1 MLDTRGR
8 SLPEILDSPCD
19 EVKALQNEPFEDNV
33 YSVTAALPAQSDD
46 FNRLAEALAGQY
58 ELLHEIG
65 RGGMGIVY
73 LARDV
78 RLDRRVAIKTLPP
91 HLANDPIVRERFL
104 REARTAGGL
113 SHQNIVPIH
122 RADEIA
128 GHVFFVMGYVDGDS
142 MAQRIRSLGHLSEH
156 EAVHELRDVALALD
170 YAHAHGVIHR
180 DVKAENILVERSTGR
195 ALVTDFGIARLA
207 EATPLTAT
215 GQVLGTV
222 YYLSPEQVAGEAV
235 DARSDIYSLGVA
247 GFLALSGRFPFD
259 AQLASAV
266 LLAHVTKTPPTL
278 RSVAPSV
285 GTRLGSV
292 IDRCLA
298 KDPAARFQSGA
309 QLARELG
316 EIASETPA
324 PEPGERRIV
333 VSDTDAQH
341 IWRRAA
347 ELQETSSAP
356 ALSPLAAAKP
366 RDDAPTSG
374 YALADVRGSAREA
387 GIATTAIDR
396 ALAEYGLAPSSSTAV
411 APIAITDLTEAKSLL
426 AGEALVIE
434 YEAVVD
440 GEVSERDFD
449 VLGNVIRQR
458 TAGDTG
464 TLTAVGRSLNW
475 SSSTGARRMSVT
487 IVARRGKTTIRCTE
501 NLSGVSGTIFGPTM
515 GAGGMGGGGM
525 VFGILMGTHHP
536 LVAAAGWLGAIATT
550 FGVARTIFVRRVRS
564 RRRKLRALLEALAAE
579 VRESIAGRT

>member
-1 MLDTRGR
+1 
-8 SLPEILDSPCD
+8 
-19 EVKALQNEPFEDNV
+19 
-33 YSVTAALPAQSDD
+33 VTTALPVQSDD

-58 ELLHEIG
+58 ELLHEVG

-142 MAQRIRSLGHLSEH
+142 MAQRIREYGRLGEQ
-156 EAVHELRDVALALD
+156 EVVRELRDVALALD

-180 DVKAENILVERSTGR
+180 DVKAENILVERATGR

-207 EATPLTAT
+207 EAAPLTAT

-222 YYLSPEQVAGEAV
+222 YYLSPEQVAGETV
-235 DARSDIYSLGVA
+235 DARSDLYSLGVV

-266 LLAHVTKTPPTL
+266 LLAHVTKTPPAL
-278 RSVAPSV
+278 RSAAPGVSA
-285 GTRLGSV
+285 RLASV

-309 QLARELG
+309 QLARELS
-316 EIASETPA
+316 EIASETPSSGD
-324 PEPGERRIV
+324 GERPML
-333 VSDTDAQH
+333 VSDTDAQQ

-347 ELQETSSAP
+347 ELQDAPSSQLA
-356 ALSPLAAAKP
+356 SPILDAKP
-366 RDDAPTSG
+366 RNEAPTSG
-374 YALADVRGSAREA
+374 YALGDVRGSAREA
-387 GIATTAIDR
+387 GIETKAIDR

-411 APIAITDLTEAKSLL
+411 APVPIDDLTEGKSLF
-426 AGEALVIE
+426 AGEALVID
-434 YEAVVD
+434 YEVVID

-458 TAGDTG
+458 AAGDTG
-464 TLTAVGRSLNW
+464 TLSAVGRSLNW
-475 SSSTGARRMSVT
+475 SSTSGARRMSVT
-487 IVARRGKTTIRCTE
+487 IVARRGKTTVRCTE
-501 NLSGVSGTIFGPTM
+501 NLSGLSGAIFGPTM
-515 GAGGMGGGGM
+515 GAGGGGGGGM
-525 VFGILMGTHHP
+525 VFGVIMGATHHP
-536 LVAAAGWLGAIATT
+536 LIAAAGWLGMVATS
-550 FGVARTIFVRRVRS
+550 FGVARTVFAARVKT
-564 RRRKLRALLEALAAE
+564 RRRKLRALIEALAAE
-579 VRESIAGRT
+579 IRESIASRG

>member
-1 MLDTRGR
+1 MT
-8 SLPEILDSPCD
+8 
-19 EVKALQNEPFEDNV
+19 
-33 YSVTAALPAQSDD
+33 TALPAQSDD
-46 FNRLAEALAGQY
+46 FNRLADALAGQY
-58 ELLHEIG
+58 ELVREIG

-91 HLANDPIVRERFL
+91 HLANDPVVRERFL

-142 MAQRIRSLGHLSEH
+142 MAQRVREFGRLDER
-156 EAVHELRDVALALD
+156 EVVRELRDVALALD
-170 YAHAHGVIHR
+170 YAHSHGVIHR
-180 DVKAENILVERSTGR
+180 DVKAENILVERSSGR

-207 EATPLTAT
+207 EAAPLTAT

-222 YYLSPEQVAGEAV
+222 YYLSPEQVAGEGV
-235 DARSDIYSLGVA
+235 DARSDIYSLGVV
-247 GFLALSGRFPFD
+247 GFFALSGRFPFD

-266 LLAHVTKTPPTL
+266 LLAHVTKMPPAL
-278 RSVAPSV
+278 RSAAPDVSA
-285 GTRLGSV
+285 RLASA

-298 KDPAARFQSGA
+298 KEPAARFQSGA

-316 EIASETPA
+316 EIEAETPRSDDGSR
-324 PEPGERRIV
+324 PRL
-333 VSDTDAQH
+333 VSDSDAQQ

-347 ELQETSSAP
+347 ELQEAPTSQST
-356 ALSPLAAAKP
+356 SPLVPVTSRSEPA
-366 RDDAPTSG
+366 TSG

-387 GIATTAIDR
+387 GIATKAIDR
-396 ALAEYGLAPSSSTAV
+396 ALAEYGLAPSGGSPMAPVTV
-411 APIAITDLTEAKSLL
+411 ADLTEAKSRL

-434 YEAVVD
+434 YETVID

-458 TAGDTG
+458 NPGDAG
-464 TLTAVGRSLNW
+464 TLSAVGRSLNW
-475 SSSTGARRMSVT
+475 SSSGGTRRLSVT

-501 NLSGVSGTIFGPTM
+501 NLTGVTGATFGPTM

-525 VFGILMGTHHP
+525 VFGIIMGSTHHP
-536 LVAAAGWLGAIATT
+536 LIAAAGWLGTVAVA
-550 FGVARTIFVRRVRS
+550 FGVARTIFKATVAKRRK
-564 RRRKLRALLEALAAE
+564 KLRALVEALAAE
-579 VRESIAGRT
+579 VQDSIAGRS

>member
-1 MLDTRGR
+1 VTTAL
-8 SLPEILDSPCD
+8 SP
-19 EVKALQNEPFEDNV
+19 
-33 YSVTAALPAQSDD
+33 QSDD
-46 FNRLAEALAGQY
+46 FSRLAEALAGQY
-58 ELLHEIG
+58 ELLHEVG

-128 GHVFFVMGYVDGDS
+128 GHVFFVMGFVDGDS
-142 MAQRIRSLGHLSEH
+142 MAQRIRAHGRLDDRE
-156 EAVHELRDVALALD
+156 VVRELRDVALALD

-180 DVKAENILVERSTGR
+180 DVKAENILVERSSGR

-207 EATPLTAT
+207 EAAPLTAT

-222 YYLSPEQVAGEAV
+222 YYLSPEQVAGESV

-247 GFLALSGRFPFD
+247 GFLALSGRFPFE

-266 LLAHVTKTPPTL
+266 LLAHVTKTPPPL
-278 RSVAPSV
+278 RSLAPGV
-285 GTRLGSV
+285 TTRLASA

-309 QLARELG
+309 QLARELA
-316 EIASETPA
+316 EIEAELPRVGSESA
-324 PEPGERRIV
+324 PVV
-333 VSDTDAQH
+333 VSDSDAQQ
-341 IWRRAA
+341 IWQRAA
-347 ELQETSSAP
+347 ELQEATTSQPLP
-356 ALSPLAAAKP
+356 AGPTAKP
-366 RDDAPTSG
+366 RPHEAPTSG

-387 GIATTAIDR
+387 GIATKAIDR
-396 ALAEYGLAPSSSTAV
+396 ALAEYGLAPTSGSSLTPAT
-411 APIAITDLTEAKSLL
+411 ITDLTANKSRL
-426 AGEALVIE
+426 AGESLVIE

-440 GEVSERDFD
+440 GEVSEREFD

-458 TAGDTG
+458 AAGETG

-475 SSSTGARRMSVT
+475 SSTSGARRMSVT
-487 IVARRGKTTIRCTE
+487 VVARRGKTTIRCTE
-501 NLSGVSGTIFGPTM
+501 NLAGLTGAIFGPTM
-515 GAGGMGGGGM
+515 GAGGGGGGGM
-525 VFGILMGTHHP
+525 VFGALMSTHHP
-536 LVAAAGWLGAIATT
+536 MIAVAGWLGPVAGAY
-550 FGVARTIFVRRVRS
+550 GLARTIFAARVRG
-564 RRRKLRALLEALAAE
+564 RRAKLRALVEELA
-579 VRESIAGRT
+579 REIRDSIAGR

>member
-1 MLDTRGR
+1 MT
-8 SLPEILDSPCD
+8 
-19 EVKALQNEPFEDNV
+19 
-33 YSVTAALPAQSDD
+33 TALPVQSDD

-78 RLDRRVAIKTLPP
+78 RLARRVAIKTLPP
-91 HLANDPIVRERFL
+91 HLANDPVVRERFL
-104 REARTAGGL
+104 REARTAGSL

-142 MAQRIRSLGHLSEH
+142 MAQRIRERGRLDE
-156 EAVHELRDVALALD
+156 EEVVRELRDVALALD

-207 EATPLTAT
+207 EAAPLTAT

-222 YYLSPEQVAGEAV
+222 YYLSPEQVAGENV
-235 DARSDIYSLGVA
+235 DARSDLYSLGVV

-266 LLAHVTKTPPTL
+266 LLAHVTKTPPAL
-278 RSVAPSV
+278 RSVAPGVSP
-285 GTRLGSV
+285 RLASAL
-292 IDRCLA
+292 DRCLS

-309 QLARELG
+309 QLARELS
-316 EIASETPA
+316 EIASETPRSA
-324 PEPGERRIV
+324 DGVRPTL
-333 VSDTDAQH
+333 VSDTDAQQ

-347 ELQETSSAP
+347 ELQEAPSAQ
-356 ALSPLAAAKP
+356 PLAPVLDSKP
-366 RDDAPTSG
+366 RNESPTSG
-374 YALADVRGSAREA
+374 YMLADVRGSAREA
-387 GIATTAIDR
+387 GIETKAIDR
-396 ALAEYGLAPSSSTAV
+396 ALAEYGLTPSSSIAA
-411 APIAITDLTEAKSLL
+411 APVAITDLTEGKSVL

-434 YEAVVD
+434 YEAVID

-458 TAGDTG
+458 TAGETG
-464 TLTAVGRSLNW
+464 TLSAVGRSLNW
-475 SSSTGARRMSVT
+475 SSSSGARRMGVT

-501 NLSGVSGTIFGPTM
+501 NLAGLTGAIFGPTM
-515 GAGGMGGGGM
+515 GAGGGGGGGM
-525 VFGILMGTHHP
+525 VFGAVMATHHP
-536 LVAAAGWLGAIATT
+536 LIAAAGWLGTIATS
-550 FGVARTIFVRRVRS
+550 FGLARTIYAARVKT
-564 RRRKLRALLEALAAE
+564 RRRKLRALIEALAAE
-579 VRESIAGRT
+579 IRESIAGRT

>member
-1 MLDTRGR
+1 MLDG
-8 SLPEILDSPCD
+8 PCD
-19 EVKALQNEPFEDNV
+19 EVKALQKPLVEDNV
-33 YSVTAALPAQSDD
+33 YPVTTALPAQSDD

-91 HLANDPIVRERFL
+91 HLANDPVVRERFL

-142 MAQRIRSLGHLSEH
+142 MAQRIRAFGHLDER
-156 EAVHELRDVALALD
+156 EVVRELRDVASALD

-207 EATPLTAT
+207 EAAPLTAT

-247 GFLALSGRFPFD
+247 GFLALAGRFPFE

-266 LLAHVTKTPPTL
+266 LLAHVTKAAPPL
-278 RSVAPSV
+278 RSVAPTV
-285 GTRLGSV
+285 GTRLAAA
-292 IDRCLA
+292 IDRCLS
-298 KDPAARFQSGA
+298 KDPAARFQSSA
-309 QLARELG
+309 QFARELA
-316 EIASETPA
+316 EIGAELPGTGVASS
-324 PEPGERRIV
+324 GV
-333 VSDTDAQH
+333 LVSDSDAQR
-341 IWRRAA
+341 IWGRAA
-347 ELQETSSAP
+347 ELQEATSSQPMP
-356 ALSPLAAAKP
+356 ALPPTP
-366 RDDAPTSG
+366 RAQESPTSG
-374 YALADVRGSAREA
+374 YSLADVRGSAREA
-387 GIATTAIDR
+387 GIATKAIDR
-396 ALAEYGLAPSSSTAV
+396 ALAEYGLAPAASSALAAV
-411 APIAITDLTEAKSLL
+411 SVTDLTSKKNRFV
-426 AGEALVIE
+426 GESLVIE
-434 YEAVVD
+434 YEAVVE

-449 VLGNVIRQR
+449 VLGNVIQQYN
-458 TAGDTG
+458 AGAAG

-475 SSSTGARRMSVT
+475 NAKTGARRSSVT

-501 NLSGVSGTIFGPTM
+501 DLTDLTGAVFGPTM
-515 GAGGMGGGGM
+515 GAGGGGGGGA
-525 VFGILMGTHHP
+525 VFGVLMGTHHP
-536 LVAAAGWLGAIATT
+536 LIAAAGWLATVAAT
-550 FGVARTIFVRRVRS
+550 FGLARTIFAGRARGRRA
-564 RRRKLRALLEALAAE
+564 KLRALLDKLTQE
-579 VRESIAGRT
+579 VRESIAGQ

>member
-1 MLDTRGR
+1 MTTT
-8 SLPEILDSPCD
+8 LP
-19 EVKALQNEPFEDNV
+19 VQA
-33 YSVTAALPAQSDD
+33 DD
-46 FNRLAEALAGQY
+46 FSRLAEALAGQY
-58 ELLHEIG
+58 ELLREIG

-122 RADEIA
+122 RADEIS

-142 MAQRIRSLGHLSEH
+142 MAQRIRALGRLDER
-156 EAVHELRDVALALD
+156 EVVRELRDVALALD

-180 DVKAENILVERSTGR
+180 DVKAENILVERSSGR

-247 GFLALSGRFPFD
+247 GFLALSGRFPFE

-266 LLAHVTKTPPTL
+266 LLAHVTKSPPPL
-278 RSVAPSV
+278 RSLAPSV
-285 GTRLGSV
+285 GTRLAAA

-309 QLARELG
+309 QFARELA
-316 EIASETPA
+316 EIETALPDVGVDSA
-324 PEPGERRIV
+324 RV
-333 VSDTDAQH
+333 LVSDADAQQ
-341 IWRRAA
+341 IWERAA
-347 ELQETSSAP
+347 QLQEATGPQPLPALPSAP
-356 ALSPLAAAKP
+356 PRPHEAA
-366 RDDAPTSG
+366 TSG
-374 YALADVRGSAREA
+374 YSLTDVRGSAREA
-387 GIATTAIDR
+387 GIATKAIDR
-396 ALAEYGLAPSSSTAV
+396 ALAEYGLAAASTS
-411 APIAITDLTEAKSLL
+411 PISPATITDLTTKKNRFV
-426 AGEALVIE
+426 GESLVIE

-449 VLGNVIRQR
+449 VLGNLIQQHA
-458 TAGDTG
+458 AGAAG

-475 SSSTGARRMSVT
+475 NARIGTRRASVT

-501 NLSGVSGTIFGPTM
+501 NLADLTGAVFGPTM
-515 GAGGMGGGGM
+515 GAGGGGGGGM
-525 VFGILMGTHHP
+525 VFGVLMSTHHP
-536 LVAAAGWLGAIATT
+536 LIAVAGWLGTVAAA
-550 FGVARTIFVRRVRS
+550 FGLSRTIFIGRARERRV
-564 RRRKLRALLEALAAE
+564 KLRELTDKLAQE
-579 VRESIAGRT
+579 VRDSIAGR

>member
-1 MLDTRGR
+1 MT
-8 SLPEILDSPCD
+8 
-19 EVKALQNEPFEDNV
+19 
-33 YSVTAALPAQSDD
+33 TALPPQTDD
-46 FNRLAEALAGQY
+46 FNRLADALAGQY
-58 ELLHEIG
+58 ELVREIG

-113 SHQNIVPIH
+113 SHQHIVPIH

-142 MAQRIRSLGHLSEH
+142 MAQRIRAHGRLDER
-156 EAVHELRDVALALD
+156 EVVRELRDVALALD

-207 EATPLTAT
+207 EAAPLTAT

-222 YYLSPEQVAGEAV
+222 YYLSPEQVAGEGV
-235 DARSDIYSLGVA
+235 DARSDIYALGVA
-247 GFLALSGRFPFD
+247 GFFALSGRFPFD

-266 LLAHVTKTPPTL
+266 LIAHVTKTPPPL
-278 RSVAPSV
+278 RSVAPGV
-285 GTRLGSV
+285 GVRLAAA

-316 EIASETPA
+316 EIESETPDA
-324 PEPGERRIV
+324 VPGSSPAL
-333 VSDTDAQH
+333 VSDTDAQQ

-347 ELQETSSAP
+347 ELQEATSSQPLPPIAP
-356 ALSPLAAAKP
+356 MRP
-366 RDDAPTSG
+366 RDEPATSG

-387 GIATTAIDR
+387 GIATKAIDR
-396 ALAEYGLAPSSSTAV
+396 ALAEYGATPSSSTEL
-411 APIAITDLTEAKSLL
+411 APVAITDLTERKNFF
-426 AGEALVIE
+426 AGESLVIE

-440 GEVSERDFD
+440 GEVSEREFD

-458 TAGDTG
+458 TSGETG

-501 NLSGVSGTIFGPTM
+501 NLAGLTGAIFGPTM
-515 GAGGMGGGGM
+515 GAGGGGAGGM
-525 VFGILMGTHHP
+525 VFGALMGTTHHP
-536 LVAAAGWLGAIATT
+536 LIAAAGWLGMITT
-550 FGVARTIFVRRVRS
+550 SFGVARTIFAARART
-564 RRRKLRALLEALAAE
+564 RRRKLKALVETLAAE
-579 VRESIAGRT
+579 IRESIAGRG

>member
-1 MLDTRGR
+1 M
-8 SLPEILDSPCD
+8 
-19 EVKALQNEPFEDNV
+19 
-33 YSVTAALPAQSDD
+33 TAALPAQSDD

-58 ELLHEIG
+58 ELLREIG

-73 LARDV
+73 LARDI

-142 MAQRIRSLGHLSEH
+142 MAQRIRALGHLDESEVVR
-156 EAVHELRDVALALD
+156 EMRDVALALD

-207 EATPLTAT
+207 EAAPLTAT

-222 YYLSPEQVAGEAV
+222 YYLSPEQVAGERV
-235 DARSDIYSLGVA
+235 DARSDIYSLGVS
-247 GFLALSGRFPFD
+247 GFFALSGRFPFD

-266 LLAHVTKTPPTL
+266 LVAHVTKTPPTL
-278 RSVAPSV
+278 RSVAPGV
-285 GTRLGSV
+285 GTRRASA
-292 IDRCLA
+292 IERWLA

-309 QLARELG
+309 QLARELA
-316 EIASETPA
+316 EIASETPEPA
-324 PEPGERRIV
+324 PGERRVI
-333 VSDTDAQH
+333 VSDTDAQQ

-356 ALSPLAAAKP
+356 PLSPLAAMRP
-366 RDDAPTSG
+366 RDEAPTSG

-387 GIATTAIDR
+387 GIATKAIDR
-396 ALAEYGLAPSSSTAV
+396 ALVEYGLTPSSSTAV

-434 YEAVVD
+434 YEGVVD

-458 TAGDTG
+458 MAGDAG

-475 SSSTGARRMSVT
+475 SSNSGARRMSVS

-501 NLSGVSGTIFGPTM
+501 NLAGVSGTTFGPTM
-515 GAGGMGGGGM
+515 GPGGMGGGAV
-525 VFGILMGTHHP
+525 VFAALMARHHP
-536 LVAAAGWLGAIATT
+536 LVAAAAWLGTIATL
-550 FGVARTIFVRRVRS
+550 FGVARTIFARRVRT
-564 RRRKLRALLEALAAE
+564 RRRKLRALVEALAAE
-579 VRESIAGRT
+579 ITESIAGRT

>member
-1 MLDTRGR
+1 MT
-8 SLPEILDSPCD
+8 
-19 EVKALQNEPFEDNV
+19 
-33 YSVTAALPAQSDD
+33 TALPAQSDD
-46 FNRLAEALAGQY
+46 FSRLAEALAGQY
-58 ELLHEIG
+58 ELLREIG
-65 RGGMGIVY
+65 RGGMGVVY

-142 MAQRIRSLGHLSEH
+142 MAQRIRALGRLDER
-156 EAVHELRDVALALD
+156 EAVRELRDVALALD

-180 DVKAENILVERSTGR
+180 DVKAENILVERSSGR

-207 EATPLTAT
+207 EAAPLTAT

-247 GFLALSGRFPFD
+247 GFLALSGRFPFE

-266 LLAHVTKTPPTL
+266 LLAHVTKAPPTL
-278 RSVAPSV
+278 RSLAPSV
-285 GTRLGSV
+285 RTRLAAAV
-292 IDRCLA
+292 DRCLA

-309 QLARELG
+309 QFARELA
-316 EIASETPA
+316 EIEAEM
-324 PEPGERRIV
+324 PGVAVESPRVV
-333 VSDTDAQH
+333 VSDSDAQR
-341 IWRRAA
+341 IWGRAA
-347 ELQETSSAP
+347 ELQEATSSQPMP
-356 ALSPLAAAKP
+356 ALPPSPARP
-366 RDDAPTSG
+366 QEPPTSG
-374 YALADVRGSAREA
+374 YSLTDVRGSAREA
-387 GIATTAIDR
+387 GIATKAIDR
-396 ALAEYGLAPSSSTAV
+396 ALAEYGLAPGESTSL
-411 APIAITDLTEAKSLL
+411 APVTIADLSAEKNRL
-426 AGEALVIE
+426 AGNALLLE

-458 TAGDTG
+458 MAGDAG

-475 SSSTGARRMSVT
+475 SSNSGARRLSVT
-487 IVARRGKTTIRCTE
+487 IVVRRGKTTIRCTE
-501 NLSGVSGTIFGPTM
+501 NLAGLTGAIFGPTM
-515 GAGGMGGGGM
+515 GAGGGGGGGM
-525 VFGILMGTHHP
+525 VFGVIMGSTHHP
-536 LVAAAGWLGAIATT
+536 LAALAGWLGTVATSY
-550 FGVARTIFVRRVRS
+550 GLARTIFAAKARDRRN
-564 RRRKLRALLEALAAE
+564 KLRAMAEALAHE
-579 VRESIAGRT
+579 VRESIAGR